1 MEMLEF
7 VIDMFPYIGTLV
19 GGLGAAY
26 AAFAPKLKRVTLA
39 LVEAGQAFVEI
50 SQLLDDVVDAV
61 EDENITDEEV
71 KEIAAQ
77 AKIAKKEFDEL
88 MALF

>member
-1 MEMLEF
+1 MEIFEIL
-7 VIDMFPYIGTLV
+7 PYLGTLV
-19 GGLGAAY
+19 GGLGAMY
-26 AAFAPKLKRVTLA
+26 AAFAPKLKRMTLT